1 MRYSVKDTAKE
12 ILAFG
17 TVTNVIGWILM
28 IVADFALEIAFGE
41 EAMLVVG
48 FGWPIVVAVAYI
60 VFDLKQGL
68 DGTAEPSERF
78 VECFVRGFVWSMVT
92 GILLL
97 LAVSLVGHGPWLSP
111 EVAEVW
117 FESDVIMYAVFGG
130 IMIIGVVFVMV
141 AWFMAREIYYLFK
154 KKA

>member
-17 TVTNVIGWILM
+17 TITNLIGWILM
-28 IVADFALEIAFGE
+28 IIADFALEQAFGE

-48 FGWPIVVAVAYI
+48 LGWPIVVAAAYI

-78 VECFVRGFVWSMVT
+78 VECF
-92 GILLL
+92 
-97 LAVSLVGHGPWLSP
+97 
-111 EVAEVW
+111 
-117 FESDVIMYAVFGG
+117 
-130 IMIIGVVFVMV
+130 
-141 AWFMAREIYYLFK
+141 
-154 KKA
+154 